1 MAIWPLL
8 QHIVAVEYGERI
20 ACRFAARTLADLGAS
35 VIKVIGGGAAED
47 RRSVHAPPLD
57 LYLDFNK
64 KFVRV
69 SSEAQNGGSELKQLL
84 ERAHIVREDGSLGRR
99 SRRSGL
105 EAWGKVATPVGW
117 LSITPF
123 GATGPYKDYSS
134 YSLTLA
140 HGSGEA
146 KGIKG
151 RPHVHIPHL
160 GLRGFQRANELTSQQ
175 IREERGCLRQTLYV
189 NVNMI

>member
-1 MAIWPLL
+1 MGPLKTDVL
-8 QHIVAVEYGERI
+8 S
-20 ACRFAARTLADLGAS
+20 TT
-35 VIKVIGGGAAED
+35 
-47 RRSVHAPPLD
+47 PPLD

-84 ERAHIVREDGSLGRR
+84 ERAHIVIEDGSLGRR

-105 EAWGKVATPVGW
+105 EAWGKVATPVVW

-146 KGIKG
+146 YMNFTGDATRSI
-151 RPHVHIPHL
+151 
-160 GLRGFQRANELTSQQ
+160 Q
-175 IREERGCLRQTLYV
+175 IHPGSVCLSATGDL
-189 NVNMI
+189 